1 VQPSYEALDRPG
13 GFSRVRLL
21 SPLAHRDYRRLLGG
35 MSISQLGDGL
45 FLVALAWQVYAL
57 SNTPTALAFI
67 GIAMTV
73 PTVACLLIGGAVS
86 DRYDRRLV
94 MLSADAA
101 RGVLLA
107 AVAALALSGSLR
119 LWQLLVVVVFYGAAT
134 AFFNPASDALV
145 PQLLPADALAQANS
159 LDQLVRPLA
168 LRLGGPA
175 LGGVIVGAFGTG
187 AAFGFD
193 AASFGVSIAA
203 LLSIS
208 PACVSS
214 TGGGDVR
221 SVTSEIGAGLRYVRS
236 HAWLWATL
244 VSAAIAYMLFMG
256 PTEVLLPFI
265 VKNRL
270 ADGAGDLG
278 LIFAAGGLGSL
289 ACAAAVGQ
297 LGLPRRTLTFMYL
310 TWTVATL
317 AIAGY
322 GIARSLWGLMLASV
336 LFNSLETAGTI
347 AWATAKQR
355 HVPARLLGRVSSLDW
370 LISIGLLPLSYALVG
385 PVSGALGLRT
395 TLIGAGLLGAL
406 VTFAPLLI
414 REVRRLDD
422 GGYEAGGPE
431 PHIDLQSAVFA
442 GSDVELG
449 VVGNGDRGHD
459 RQSQPEPAWMAEPVR
474 RHALEGS

>member
-21 SPLAHRDYRRLLGG
+21 APLAYRDYRRLLGG

-94 MLSADAA
+94 MLSADAV

-107 AVAALALSGSLR
+107 TVAALALTGSLR

-175 LGGVIVGAFGTG
+175 LGGVVVGAFGTG

-203 LLSIS
+203 LVSIS
-208 PACVSS
+208 PARVIRD
-214 TGGGDVR
+214 GGDIR
-221 SVTSEIGAGLRYVRS
+221 SVGSEIGDGLRYVRS

-244 VSAAIAYMLFMG
+244 VSAAVAYLLFMG
-256 PTEVLLPFI
+256 PTEVLLPYI

-297 LGLPRRTLTFMYL
+297 LGLPRRTLTFMYA

-336 LFNSLETAGTI
+336 LFNTLETAGTI

-406 VTFAPLLI
+406 VTFAPLLMCD
-414 REVRRLDD
+414 VRRLERVEE
-422 GGYEAGGPE
+422 GAGWGEAHLGAQP
-431 PHIDLQSAVFA
+431 AVLA
-442 GSDVELG
+442 GSDLEPGIVG
-449 VVGNGDRGHD
+449 VRDPGHD
-459 RQSQPEPAWMAEPVR
+459 RQPQPETARMAEPVWR
-474 RHALEGS
+474 QALEGN